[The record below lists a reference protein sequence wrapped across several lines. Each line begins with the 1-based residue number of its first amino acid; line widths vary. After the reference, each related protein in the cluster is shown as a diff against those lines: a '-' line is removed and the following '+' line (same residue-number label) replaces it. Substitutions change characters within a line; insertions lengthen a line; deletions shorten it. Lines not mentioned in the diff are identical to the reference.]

1 MVGLAALYILVLYV
15 ATRRARSNSTMKSVL
30 KLAIAGTVVVA
41 LFSQSTQS
49 QSAPKVKVGPPL
61 NVADL
66 DRSVAACTDFYH
78 FANGG
83 WLKSNP
89 IPPQYSTWGSFNE
102 LTERNNVL
110 LREVLESAARDA
122 KTTKDPDTR
131 KVGMF
136 YASCMDSA
144 AAESAGTKPLA
155 GEMAQIAAISNS
167 AQLAAQ
173 IAHMHSVGLGV
184 LFGFGSDQ
192 DAKNSSLVI
201 ASAGQGGLGLPNR
214 DYYTKTGAASDKIRE
229 NYVGHITKMFV
240 LNGETPEAAA
250 ADAGKVMVLET
261 RLATASLTPVQL
273 RDPLASYHPMSLE
286 QADALTP
293 AFSWHQFLTEVGQPK
308 LTSLNI
314 AHPDFFKAVNSA
326 IQEVPIADWQAY
338 LRWKLLDGTSSS
350 LSSQFVN
357 EDFAFRSTLTG
368 AKEMLPRWRRC
379 LSATDRVLG
388 EALGREYVKVAFT
401 PAAKAKALEMADN
414 LRAVMRERIEHAAW
428 MSEETRKQALVK
440 LAAFNRKIGYPDK
453 WRDYS
458 ALRVENAPYITN
470 ILNARK
476 FGVDRDRA
484 KIGKPVDRGER
495 FMTPP
500 TVNAYYSPQLNEVVF
515 PAGRLQPPFFH
526 PSYDDGANYGGI
538 GGTIGHEMSHGFDDE
553 GRQFDAQGNLR
564 DWWTAEDAKH
574 YTERAT
580 VVEKQYDDYT
590 VLDTVHVNGKLTLG
604 ENLADVVGVSVAF
617 DALERALGNKP
628 RTQIDGFTP
637 EQRFFLA
644 YAQARRAN
652 VRPEQAR
659 LAIQTDPHSPGEYR
673 VNGPLANM
681 PQFAKAFGCK
691 AGDAMVR
698 SDSLRANIW

>member
-1 MVGLAALYILVLYV
+1 
-15 ATRRARSNSTMKSVL
+15 MKSITKTAMSV
-30 KLAIAGTVVVA
+30 IAGILAPGAVA
-41 LFSQSTQS
+41 VTSAA
-49 QSAPKVKVGPPL
+49 QSAPVVKVGPPL

-89 IPPQYSTWGSFNE
+89 IPPQYSTWGSFSE

-110 LREVLESAARDA
+110 LREVLESAASRA
-122 KTTKDPDTR
+122 ATTKDADTR
-131 KVGMF
+131 KVGTF
-136 YASCMDSA
+136 YASCMDSS
-144 AAESAGTKPLA
+144 AAEAAGAKPLA
-155 GEMAQIAAISNS
+155 AEMKRIDAISNR
-167 AQLAAQ
+167 AQLTAQ
-173 IAHMHSVGLGV
+173 IAHMHAVGLGG

-214 DYYTKTGAASDKIRE
+214 DYYTKTGAASDKIRDT
-229 NYVGHITKMFV
+229 YVAHIARTFV
-240 LNGETPEAAA
+240 LAGESPAEAA
-250 ADAGKVMVLET
+250 ADAGRVMSLET
-261 RLATASLTPVQL
+261 ALAIASLTPVQL

-286 QADALTP
+286 QADAVTP
-293 AFSWHQFLTEVGQPK
+293 LFPWKDFLSIVGLPH

-314 AHPDFFKAVNSA
+314 GQPDFFRAVNKA
-326 IQEVPIADWQAY
+326 LQDFPIPDWRAY
-338 LRWKLLDGTSSS
+338 LRWKLLDGSAGS
-350 LSSQFVN
+350 LSSAFVN
-357 EDFAFRSTLTG
+357 ENFAFRSTLTG

-379 LSATDRVLG
+379 LSATDGVLG

-401 PAAKAKALEMADN
+401 PAAKAKALEIADN
-414 LRAVMRERIEHAAW
+414 LRAVMKERIEHAEW
-428 MSEETRKQALVK
+428 MSPDTRQQALVK
-440 LAAFNRKIGYPDK
+440 LASFNRKIGYPDK

-458 ALRVENAPYITN
+458 QLQVERAPFAVN
-470 ILNARK
+470 IMHARQ
-476 FGVDRDRA
+476 FGTQRNLE
-484 KIGKPVDRGER
+484 KIGKPVDRGEW

-515 PAGRLQPPFFH
+515 PAGRLQSPFFH
-526 PSYDDGANYGGI
+526 PTYDDGANYGGI

-553 GRQFDAQGNLR
+553 GRQFDAHGNLR
-564 DWWTAEDAKH
+564 DWWTAEDAKR

-580 VVEKQYDDYT
+580 VVEKQYDAYT

-617 DALERALGNKP
+617 DALEKAIAGKP
-628 RTQIDGFTP
+628 KPLIDGFTP

-652 VRPEQAR
+652 VRPEQAL
-659 LAIQTDPHSPGEYR
+659 LAIRNDPHSPGEYR

-681 PQFAKAFGCK
+681 PQFAQAFSCK

-698 SDSLRANIW
+698 PDSLRANIW

>member
-1 MVGLAALYILVLYV
+1 
-15 ATRRARSNSTMKSVL
+15 MKTLL
-30 KLAIAGTVVVA
+30 KLAIAGAMVVA
-41 LFSQSTQS
+41 SLSHFAEA

-61 NVADL
+61 NAADL

-83 WLKSNP
+83 WLKANP
-89 IPPQYSTWGSFNE
+89 IPPQYSTWGSFSE
-102 LTERNNVL
+102 LTERNNLL
-110 LREVLESAARDA
+110 LRDVLESAAREA

-131 KVGMF
+131 KVGTF
-136 YASCMDSA
+136 YASCMDSS
-144 AAESAGTKPLA
+144 AAEAAGTKPLA
-155 GEMAQIAAISNS
+155 VELGRIAAISNR
-167 AQLAAQ
+167 AQLVAQ

-214 DYYTKTGAASDKIRE
+214 DYYSKPGANSDKIRE
-229 NYVGHITKMFV
+229 NYVAHIAKIFI
-240 LNGETPEAAA
+240 LNGESADAAA
-250 ADAGKVMVLET
+250 ANAAKVMALET
-261 RLATASLTPVQL
+261 KLAAASLTPVQL
-273 RDPLASYHPMSLE
+273 RDPLASYHPMSLD
-286 QADALTP
+286 QANALTP
-293 AFSWHQFLTEVGQPK
+293 AFSWHQFLAEVGQPK
-308 LTSLNI
+308 LTSINI
-314 AHPDFFKAVNSA
+314 AHPEFFKAANSA

-338 LRWKLLDGTSSS
+338 LRWKLLDQSSSS
-350 LSSQFVN
+350 LSSAFVN

-368 AKEMLPRWRRC
+368 AREMLPRWRRC
-379 LSATDRVLG
+379 LNATDRVLG

-401 PAAKAKALEMADN
+401 PEAKKKALEMADN
-414 LRAVMRERIEHAAW
+414 LRAVMRERIEHADW
-428 MSEETRKQALVK
+428 MSEDTRKQALVK
-440 LAAFNRKIGYPDK
+440 LASFNRKIGYPDK

-458 ALRVENAPYITN
+458 ALRVEEGPYITN
-470 ILNARK
+470 ILNARR

-484 KIGKPVDRGER
+484 KIGRPVDRGEW

-526 PSYDDGANYGGI
+526 PSYDEGANYGGI

-564 DWWTAEDAKH
+564 DWWTADDTKR
-574 YTERAT
+574 YTDRAT
-580 VVEKQYDDYT
+580 VVEKQYDAYT

-628 RTQIDGFTP
+628 RTMIDGFTQ

-681 PQFAKAFGCK
+681 PQFAKTFGCK
-691 AGDAMVR
+691 PGDPMVR
-698 SDSLRANIW
+698 GDSLRANIW